1 MAKAASATKSAT
13 KKSVP
18 AKKVAAKKVPAKKVV
33 AKKAVAKKVAAAKAP
48 VKTAAA
54 KKAAAKKTVVK
65 TSPAKNPT
73 PKKAPVKSVAKP
85 AAVKSVAKKSLPAK
99 SVSPKGAAPKGA
111 SAKKVATTPSAPAD
125 KAAKAAPVEVKAAP
139 VPVKSIY
146 AREVVKLPK
155 GAVFCP
161 LSGIVVTPQKSNIT
175 PKNLEK
181 LRQLLEEEMTKHTR
195 QANDLRAEA
204 DQLASEREQGD
215 TQFDEESGEGD
226 TVSVERERDLLLSA
240 SARQTVEEIR
250 AAIERMDAGRYGLC
264 TPAGRRINMAR
275 LEAIPWAD
283 QCVDCKSARE
293 RRR

>member
-1 MAKAASATKSAT
+1 MAKAASGKKPATKKSAPQKT
-13 KKSVP
+13 VAKKKAVAKKAPAKKVGAKASPAKKATPARKAPAKSVP
-18 AKKVAAKKVPAKKVV
+18 AKKTTKTTKAAATKTP
-33 AKKAVAKKVAAAKAP
+33 AKAP
-48 VKTAAA
+48 AKT
-54 KKAAAKKTVVK
+54 
-65 TSPAKNPT
+65 PAK
-73 PKKAPVKSVAKP
+73 AP
-85 AAVKSVAKKSLPAK
+85 
-99 SVSPKGAAPKGA
+99 
-111 SAKKVATTPSAPAD
+111 AKKVATKAAATKTAKKTAPAKKTATKAAAPAK
-125 KAAKAAPVEVKAAP
+125 KAAKPAAAEVKAP
-139 VPVKSIY
+139 PVMVPVKSIY
-146 AREVVKLPK
+146 AREEVKLPK

-161 LSGIVVTPQKSNIT
+161 LSGIIVTPQKPNIS

-181 LRQLLEEEMTKHTR
+181 LRALLEEELAKHTR

-240 SARQTVEEIR
+240 SARQTVDEIE
-250 AAIERMDAGRYGLC
+250 AALERMDAGTYGLC
-264 TPAGRRINMAR
+264 TPAGRRISMAR